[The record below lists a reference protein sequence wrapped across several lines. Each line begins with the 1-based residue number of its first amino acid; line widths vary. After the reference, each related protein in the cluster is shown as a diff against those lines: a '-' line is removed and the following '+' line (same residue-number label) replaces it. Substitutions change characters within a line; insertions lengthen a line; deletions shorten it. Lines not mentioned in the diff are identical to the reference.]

1 MLVLSRKKGESIVI
15 GDNIEISII
24 DIQGD
29 NVRIG
34 IKAPRDI
41 SILRKELYEE
51 IKNENLQA
59 AESAGALSA
68 RLDQLIKLRQADA
81 DGSKTQV

>member
-29 NVRIG
+29 NIRIG
-34 IKAPRDI
+34 VQAPREI
-41 SILRKELYEE
+41 SIFRKEIYEE
-51 IKNENLQA
+51 IIAENLKAVQSIDNLQPSL
-59 AESAGALSA
+59 E
-68 RLDQLIKLRQADA
+68 KLKNYK
-81 DGSKTQV
+81 KTDK

>member
-29 NVRIG
+29 NIRIG
-34 IKAPRDI
+34 VQAPREI
-41 SILRKELYEE
+41 SIFRKELYEE
-51 IKNENLQA
+51 IIAENLKAVQSIDNLQPSL
-59 AESAGALSA
+59 E
-68 RLDQLIKLRQADA
+68 KLKNYK
-81 DGSKTQV
+81 KTDK